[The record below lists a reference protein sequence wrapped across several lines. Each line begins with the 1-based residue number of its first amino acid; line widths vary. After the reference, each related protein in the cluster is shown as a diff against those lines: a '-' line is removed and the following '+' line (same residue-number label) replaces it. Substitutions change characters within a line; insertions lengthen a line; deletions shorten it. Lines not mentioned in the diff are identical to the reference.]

1 MLATARRWTPCAAG
15 SGVDAPLAGPGVTGA
30 STACG
35 ARGAW
40 RLAAALLVA
49 GCVATAPSRD
59 ADSAAVARLIAT
71 RALRAQVVYLGES
84 HDNPRHHRDQTR
96 VLEAMLAD
104 GARPVLAFEMLTQ
117 DQQPAVDAAMFETAD
132 PVALAKRLAWAERGW
147 PGFEMYRP
155 LFDLARDYG
164 LTVLAIDLPQPVVR
178 RISKE
183 GLAAL
188 APDERRS
195 VASRL
200 DQDANRERGIARDI
214 ETAHCG
220 LLPAAAVP
228 RMVEAWHARNV
239 AMAERIVKALERAPQ
254 VVVIVGRGHQA
265 PGGLADQVEALRPG
279 TRQLIVDLVEAGETA
294 PDLAAPGN
302 RIVWSSP
309 PVERPDPCAPLR
321 AR

>member
-1 MLATARRWTPCAAG
+1 
-15 SGVDAPLAGPGVTGA
+15 VTGA
-30 STACG
+30 PTAWG

-49 GCVATAPSRD
+49 GCAATTASSD
-59 ADSAAVARLIAT
+59 ADPAAVARLIAA
-71 RALRAQVVYLGES
+71 RALRAHVVYLGES

-104 GARPVLAFEMLTQ
+104 GARPALAFEMLTQ
-117 DQQPAVDAAMFETAD
+117 DQQPAVDAAMLETAD
-132 PVALAKRLAWAERGW
+132 PVALAKRLAWVERGW
-147 PGFEMYRP
+147 PGFELYRP
-155 LFDLARDYG
+155 LFDLARGYG
-164 LTVLAIDLPQPVVR
+164 LTVLAIDLPQSEVR

-188 APDERRS
+188 APDERSR

-200 DQDANRERGIARDI
+200 GQDAKRERGIARDI

-239 AMAERIVKALERAPQ
+239 TMAQRILQALEGQALERAPQ

-279 TRQLIVDLVEAGETA
+279 TRQLIVDFVEAGESA